1 MSEGEYRVICMKEH
15 VEATNSK
22 VKKPFNAEQLNN
34 IINNLNEIMNDIE
47 GDENDHCMKFLEI
60 TSDITILSDLLKF
73 RINKTRLNI
82 IIVNNEDFH

>member
-1 MSEGEYRVICMKEH
+1 MS
-15 VEATNSK
+15 
-22 VKKPFNAEQLNN
+22 
-34 IINNLNEIMNDIE
+34 DIE

-60 TSDITILSDLLKF
+60 TSDITILSNLLKF